1 MKVRNIF
8 HFLSKCSNIKGSERR
23 NVKENNRNIG
33 RIDMVRHLILWKLK
47 ESLTVEEKNTVLNN
61 MKEHLEGLV
70 GIVPGLVN
78 LKIVINKMESSN
90 ADVML
95 DSVLESEEALK
106 GYQGHPA
113 HVEVA
118 NTYVRPFTEVRMCI
132 DYKE

>member
-1 MKVRNIF
+1 
-8 HFLSKCSNIKGSERR
+8 
-23 NVKENNRNIG
+23 
-33 RIDMVRHLILWKLK
+33 MVRHLILWKLK